1 MHTHATIGRAIKK
14 LREARNYTQE
24 FVAKKLQMS
33 QTSYSNMER
42 GKTEI
47 SLRRLE
53 EIAHLF
59 QISLYELLA
68 CTHLPKHLPDHERT
82 FYQEQIVRLQ
92 SELSSLRNSLTKV

>member
-1 MHTHATIGRAIKK
+1 MHTHITVGRAIKK
-14 LREARNYTQE
+14 LREARNYTQQ
-24 FVAKKLQMS
+24 FVAEQLQMS

-53 EIAHLF
+53 QISSLF

-68 CTHLPKHLPDHERT
+68 CTQPPKHLSDHERT
-82 FYQEQIVRLQ
+82 FYQEQIVSLQ
-92 SELSSLRNSLTKV
+92 RELASLRSKV